1 MNDDQLLR
9 YSRQIMLPD
18 VDIDGQEA
26 LLCAHVIVVGL
37 GGLGC
42 PAALY
47 LAAAGVGKL
56 TLIDSD
62 RVELSN
68 LQRQIAHTVSAL
80 NTSKVESAAERIRT
94 LNAEISIETHAQH
107 WDSLLA
113 GRVLPGATLVLDCT
127 DNLAT
132 RLELNR
138 ECHRRK
144 IPLVFGAAIGLE
156 GQLSVF
162 DFRQSEAPCYQ
173 CLYTHTRGEDLTC
186 AANGILAPVVGVIGS
201 MQALEAIKLIVGFG
215 ECLTG
220 RLLILD
226 AKYLQW
232 RELQLQKRSDCP
244 VCVHLS

>member
-1 MNDDQLLR
+1 MMNDDQLLR

-18 VDIDGQEA
+18 VDIAGQEA
-26 LLCAHVIVVGL
+26 LLSAHVVVVGI

-56 TLIDSD
+56 TLVDND
-62 RVELSN
+62 QVELSN
-68 LQRQIAHTVSAL
+68 LQRQIAHSS
-80 NTSKVESAAERIRT
+80 SKLGAAKVDSAAERIQSLNSDVTVHTYPQYWDVELAQT
-94 LNAEISIETHAQH
+94 LL
-107 WDSLLA
+107 DS
-113 GRVLPGATLVLDCT
+113 ATLVLDCT

-132 RLELNR
+132 RLALNSQ
-138 ECHRRK
+138 CYASK
-144 IPLVFGAAIGLE
+144 TPLVSGAAIGLE

-162 DFRQSEAPCYQ
+162 DFRQRQTPCYQ
-173 CLYTHTRGEDLTC
+173 CLYTCDDGEDLTC
-186 AANGILAPVVGVIGS
+186 AANGILAPVVGVIGA
-201 MQALEAIKLIVGFG
+201 MQALEALKLIVGFG
-215 ECLTG
+215 QCLNG

-244 VCVHLS
+244 VCAGQ